1 MPASNAQPAARMR
14 TAVRAG
20 VDFDAPQH
28 PHASFSCNLADGE
41 FVRRGAPAPA
51 PSSVH
56 APFRRACRRFAARID
71 PRQQGARRV

>member
-14 TAVRAG
+14 AAVRAG
-20 VDFDAPQH
+20 VGFARPQQ
-28 PHASFSCNLADGE
+28 PPASSSCNLAHGGI
-41 FVRRGAPAPA
+41 VRRGAPPPT